1 MVLLSVPGIECHVG
15 FYNILYF
22 VIMRLLTWECM
33 MDVGLCWLAYQ
44 MVSGL
49 VRLETEEENY
59 KIGF

>member
-1 MVLLSVPGIECHVG
+1 
-15 FYNILYF
+15 
-22 VIMRLLTWECM
+22 MRLLTWECM
-33 MDVGLCWLAYQ
+33 MDVGLCCPAYQ